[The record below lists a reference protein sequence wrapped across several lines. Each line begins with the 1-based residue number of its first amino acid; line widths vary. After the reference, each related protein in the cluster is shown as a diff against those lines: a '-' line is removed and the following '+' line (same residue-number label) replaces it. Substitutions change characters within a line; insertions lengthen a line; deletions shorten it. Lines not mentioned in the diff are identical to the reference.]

1 MQPETRKIVAVKF
14 GNSDRTYDY
23 IANGFEVVVGQK
35 VIIPMRGREVP
46 VEVVEIKTESELAS
60 VAILR
65 IAEPENPVDV
75 RTEEQ
80 KAAKH
85 PRNGAPLWSPDG
97 TLLDENGNRS
107 IFDDVDQ

>member
-1 MQPETRKIVAVKF
+1 MLPETRTIVAVKF

-23 IANGFEVVVGQK
+23 LANGFNVTVGQK

-65 IAEPENPVDV
+65 IAEPEVAPESQAIV
-75 RTEEQ
+75 RDDMYVCCARRVSEGHADNCV
-80 KAAKH
+80 AASEI
-85 PRNGAPLWSPDG
+85 AP
-97 TLLDENGNRS
+97 
-107 IFDDVDQ
+107 